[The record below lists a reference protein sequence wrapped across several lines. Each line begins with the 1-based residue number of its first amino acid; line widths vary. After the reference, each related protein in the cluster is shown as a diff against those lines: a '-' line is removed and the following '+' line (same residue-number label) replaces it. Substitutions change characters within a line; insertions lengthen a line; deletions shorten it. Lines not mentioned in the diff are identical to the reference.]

1 MPILRGLIPPL
12 LGKALLVGALIIL
25 LLVPI
30 AQVDH
35 LVSERVGMR
44 ENAAARVS
52 ESWGGPQT
60 TGGVLLAIPV
70 DQTRVIYGARG
81 PKPSDA

>member
-12 LGKALLVGALIIL
+12 LARALLVGALIIL

-52 ESWGGPQT
+52 ESWGGPRPP
-60 TGGVLLAIPV
+60 AACCSPFRSI
-70 DQTRVIYGARG
+70 RHA
-81 PKPSDA
+81 